1 MFDVGWSEAT
11 VILLLAL
18 LLFGPDK
25 LTEFAKTLGKLYGE
39 YKTAKRRLEL
49 ELLYGKE
56 VLNKDR
62 LKDLAKSELGLVDTS
77 GKDFAEIVDFTADYN
92 VNNFETAEN
101 ETDSNFNHGFGK
113 SKKSDID
120 SIKSKGDETKG

>member
-1 MFDVGWSEAT
+1 MFDIGWSEAT

-39 YKTAKRRLEL
+39 YKAAKRRLEL

-56 VLNKDR
+56 VLSKNS

-77 GKDFAEIVDFTADYN
+77 GKDFAEIVDFTVDYN
-92 VNNFETAEN
+92 VNNFETTEN
-101 ETDSNFNHGFGK
+101 KTDSSHGFGK
-113 SKKSDID
+113 SKKSDAD